1 MLKGTARSVPVV
13 ILLSIITCGIYNLY
27 WLYITASE
35 VKNYTNDPAIN
46 PGVEL
51 LLCIVTC
58 GIYTI
63 YWYYKYSKKV
73 YEAQVAS
80 GVPNA
85 TDNTVLNTILA
96 LFFYPAAQGI
106 LQSSLN
112 DLWGH
117 GEAN

>member
-1 MLKGTARSVPVV
+1 MLKGTTRSVPVV
-13 ILLSIITCGIYNLY
+13 IILSLVTCGIYYWY
-27 WLYITASE
+27 WLYITAAE
-35 VKNYTNDPAIN
+35 VKNYTNDPSIN

-73 YEAQVAS
+73 YEAQIAA
-80 GVPNA
+80 GIPGA
-85 TDNTVLNTILA
+85 TDNTVLNTVLA
-96 LFFYPAAQGI
+96 LFFPPVSMGI

-112 DLWGH
+112 ELWGH